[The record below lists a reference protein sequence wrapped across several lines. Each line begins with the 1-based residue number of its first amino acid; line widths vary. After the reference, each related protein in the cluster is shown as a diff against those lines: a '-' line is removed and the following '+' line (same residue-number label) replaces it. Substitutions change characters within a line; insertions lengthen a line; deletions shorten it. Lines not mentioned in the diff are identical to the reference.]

1 MAENGFWSVVTPK
14 AKVLVSAASWRDAW
28 QQAMRLAESWDTTL
42 TCVTEWR
49 TA

>member
-1 MAENGFWSVVTPK
+1 MADERFWKVATPK
-14 AKVLVSAASWRDAW
+14 AKVLVAAASWRDAH
-28 QQAMRLAESWDTTL
+28 QQAMKLAESWATTL